1 MSGPTGRSWDCS
13 SARRGRGFFVKQ
25 RCGRLRVEASVAGHQ
40 PLGLGRLP
48 RISLNSLGPLRRR
61 RLRCCRSSSVAD
73 GSPILSI
80 CRAAMSEAFDA
91 AFRLR
96 RCTGGASP
104 SPTSTR
110 RRMASER
117 EETSFRAA
125 HLSIVAIRSGES
137 LIAETGSRPVAG
149 RPRFFFGRDRIELAM
164 NWYYQNNG
172 PRGSADFSPER
183 PSHRFLLMFG
193 QDRVS
198 EPAAPETRVML
209 HGRSPGIYRP
219 WPLDHC
225 CSRRVIL
232 RRPALGRMRCRFG
245 LRPCPPA

>member
-1 MSGPTGRSWDCS
+1 
-13 SARRGRGFFVKQ
+13 
-25 RCGRLRVEASVAGHQ
+25 VAGRQ

-73 GSPILSI
+73 GSAILSI
-80 CRAAMSEAFDA
+80 CRPAMSEAFDA
-91 AFRLR
+91 AFRLC
-96 RCTGGASP
+96 RCAGGASP

-110 RRMASER
+110 RRIASER

-125 HLSIVAIRSGES
+125 HLSIFAIKSGES
-137 LIAETGSRPVAG
+137 RIAETGSRPVAG
-149 RPRFFFGRDRIELAM
+149 RPRFFGRARIDLTI
-164 NWYYQNNG
+164 NWYYQNSG
-172 PRGSADFSPER
+172 PRGSANVSPER
-183 PSHRFLLMFG
+183 LSHQFLAKFG
-193 QDRVS
+193 HDGVS
-198 EPAAPETRVML
+198 ESAAPETHVML

-232 RRPALGRMRCRFG
+232 RRPAPGRMRRRFG